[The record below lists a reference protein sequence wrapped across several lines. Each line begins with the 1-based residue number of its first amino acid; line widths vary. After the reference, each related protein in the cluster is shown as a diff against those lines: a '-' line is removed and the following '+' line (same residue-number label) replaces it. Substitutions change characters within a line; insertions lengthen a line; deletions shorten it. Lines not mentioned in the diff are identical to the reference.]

1 MKCTKQY
8 EVDSKGNVEPCVA
21 GGIMWVLR
29 PRASPLV
36 TAPPS
41 NLTRLL
47 HDTASYAG
55 HQNSDGFNEQNKNS
69 ASASRFSVNV
79 SGAPNDGFL
88 LNTLKTLFQVFYPEY
103 L

>member
-8 EVDSKGNVEPCVA
+8 EVDSKGNVKTEACVA

-29 PRASPLV
+29 RSWRLRRQISLDYYTIPPATQAIKTAMGLV
-36 TAPPS
+36 S
-41 NLTRLL
+41 KKN
-47 HDTASYAG
+47 
-55 HQNSDGFNEQNKNS
+55 NS
-69 ASASRFSVNV
+69 ASASRFFVNV

>member
-1 MKCTKQY
+1 MR
-8 EVDSKGNVEPCVA
+8 S
-21 GGIMWVLR
+21 
-29 PRASPLV
+29 
-36 TAPPS
+36 TAKETS
-41 NLTRLL
+41 NPAQLAALCGWFAARDGSAVKSHSTV
-47 HDTASYAG
+47 HNTASYAG
-55 HQNSDGFNEQNKNS
+55 HQNSDGFSEQNNNS

>member
-1 MKCTKQY
+1 M
-8 EVDSKGNVEPCVA
+8 G
-21 GGIMWVLR
+21 
-29 PRASPLV
+29 ASPLL

-47 HDTASYAG
+47 HNTASYAG
-55 HQNSDGFNEQNKNS
+55 HQNSDGFSEQNNNS